1 MSSLGPSGRGPAR
14 QPGPYPTQPGQY
26 PPSHGAPPPWN
37 PPPWPPPAGPSP
49 WPPPAGPPSSAP
61 PGRPNPAYVPRQP
74 GPHQPAPPPRSRH
87 SLAQAR
93 AKHRRRRLLVAGS
106 LLVALGLV
114 ATDLYQGWHGGSSLL
129 GFVSHRAGHGANT
142 PTSTPAGSGS
152 ASAPAAA
159 VPSGSADPAGSAA
172 PATVAVPQTGP
183 GTFGFAGG
191 PGPALGTAGT
201 LRRFRVAVENGIGQ
215 DPNVFAT
222 AADQIL
228 GDPRSWIAGGDIRF
242 QRVPQTSQFEFT
254 LYLASPA
261 TADKLCAL
269 GGVHTAQFASCRL
282 PGQVIINLARWL
294 TAVPDYGAPLTVY
307 QQYALN
313 HEVGRE
319 LGHGNEACP
328 APGVLAPVM
337 QQQSQGLKGC
347 VANAWPYVNGRLY
360 QGNALP

>member
-1 MSSLGPSGRGPAR
+1 MPR
-14 QPGPYPTQPGQY
+14 QPGGYDAPPERDPAAPARAYGPPPYGPPTQV
-26 PPSHGAPPPWN
+26 
-37 PPPWPPPAGPSP
+37 
-49 WPPPAGPPSSAP
+49 
-61 PGRPNPAYVPRQP
+61 VPRQP
-74 GPHQPAPPPRSRH
+74 GLHQPGPPPRSRH
-87 SLAQAR
+87 SLARAR

-129 GFVSHRAGHGANT
+129 GFGGHRAGHTAGT
-142 PTSTPAGSGS
+142 PTSAPAGS
-152 ASAPAAA
+152 ASAGAPAA

-172 PATVAVPQTGP
+172 PSTVAVPQTGP
-183 GTFGFAGG
+183 GTFAFVGG
-191 PGPALGTAGT
+191 PGPVLGTAGT

-215 DPNVFAT
+215 DPAAFAA

-228 GDPRSWIAGGDIRF
+228 GDPRSWIAGGDIQF

-261 TADKLCAL
+261 TTDKLCSL
-269 GGVHTAQFASCRL
+269 GGVHTEQFASCRL

-294 TAVPDYGAPLTVY
+294 TAVPGYGAPLAVY

-347 VANAWPYVNGRLY
+347 VANAWPYVNGKLY